1 MKLKGY
7 LYTLTEIT
15 GVFIE
20 YWKLGM
26 EFNENWELSNQNFM
40 EINYLQKGISVEN
53 LKYLYRLKGFCST
66 VYLN

>member
-15 GVFIE
+15 GVLIE

-26 EFNENWELSNQNFM
+26 EFNENWKLSNQNFM

-53 LKYLYRLKGFCST
+53 LKYL
-66 VYLN
+66 

>member
-1 MKLKGY
+1 MKLKRY

-20 YWKLGM
+20 YLKLAM
-26 EFNENWELSNQNFM
+26 EFHENWKLSNQNFM

-53 LKYLYRLKGFCST
+53 LKYFYR
-66 VYLN
+66 